1 MSTQLIGFSIGGI
14 CKRIL
19 IAPPSMIWPAM
30 LAYAAVFNTLHTKE
44 TMGTLARGGISR
56 QRFFAYIL
64 IGYFFYSQFS
74 SSLPAFLIIH
84 IILDFLPSYLF
95 TALSY
100 FSWVCW
106 IIPDNVKINQL
117 FGVTH
122 GLSMGLITFDWGQI
136 TTFYSSPLLYPW
148 WTAGNIGFAFV
159 FFYWFLIPILY
170 VSPHFFRPSVV
181 FFSEYMCAVFQCLV
195 QRLPT
200 LGVPP
205 HLR

>member
-1 MSTQLIGFSIGGI
+1 MSTQLIGFSICGI
-14 CKRIL
+14 FKRIL
-19 IAPPSMIWPAM
+19 VSPASMIWPAT
-30 LAYAAVFNTLHTKE
+30 LAYAAIFNTLHTQE
-44 TMGTLARGGISR
+44 TTGTRARGGISR

-106 IIPDNVKINQL
+106 IAPNDVKINQL

-136 TTFYSSPLLYPW
+136 TAFTGPPLLFPW
-148 WTAGNIGFAFV
+148 WTAANVGFSVV
-159 FFYWFLIPILY
+159 FFYWILIPILH
-170 VSPHFFRPSVV
+170 VSPHFSRPSV
-181 FFSEYMCAVFQCLV
+181 
-195 QRLPT
+195 RLF
-200 LGVPP
+200 
-205 HLR
+205 

>member
-1 MSTQLIGFSIGGI
+1 MSTQLIGFSICGI

-19 IAPPSMIWPAM
+19 VAPASMIWPEI
-30 LAYAAVFNTLHTKE
+30 LANAAIFNTLHTQE
-44 TMGTLARGGISR
+44 TTGTLARGGISR
-56 QRFFAYIL
+56 QRFFTYIL

-106 IIPDNVKINQL
+106 IAPNNVKINQL

-122 GLSMGLITFDWGQI
+122 GLSMGLITFDWGQV
-136 TTFYSSPLLYPW
+136 TAFNGSPLLYPW
-148 WTAGNIGFAFV
+148 WTAANVGFTLV
-159 FFYWFLIPILY
+159 LFYWILIPILY
-170 VSPHFFRPSVV
+170 VSSCFSRPSVL
-181 FFSEYMCAVFQCLV
+181 F
-195 QRLPT
+195 
-200 LGVPP
+200 
-205 HLR
+205 